1 MIFHFLGVIITL
13 YQKIFL
19 EETQMKRALAVILL
33 TLLLAAALVACND
46 DVENVSLDN
55 TSSDGYVAN
64 VPEKDYKGEKIIFLA
79 SGVNETAN
87 SEILYNEYV
96 DGQEGQLPEVVN
108 DALRERVNYLY
119 EKLGVVVEEKYIYD
133 SSRHHGATLTYMRE
147 DLVTGAKSY
156 HVAAPC
162 LYDCAALAAEGILVD
177 LLSGEIP
184 YLDMSQPWWDQSFNK
199 EMTLNDALYFTIG
212 DIGITNKDATSCIAF
227 NKNLIVEYGL
237 ESPYD
242 LVDDNEWTIDKV
254 IEMSKTIKN
263 DLNQDGKID
272 YQDQFGYGGQY
283 DDMWFLFY
291 ASGER
296 TASIGADGWPEITVY
311 NDRSV
316 DVIENIL
323 ELMQNRDYYVSAN
336 DYFGVTKWPSE
347 LVTKAFV
354 EGRSIFN
361 LSGPSSTSAYRDM
374 EDDFGLVPFP
384 KYDTAQENYYTLVN
398 PWTSNAFCVPIGL
411 TEKQYEMIGITLEV
425 MGAHSKN
432 NLAVAYYDIALKYQK
447 TRDDDTVRMLDIIF
461 ASRGCDIGMIYKWGG
476 MDTMLH
482 DLITKPAGSFTSTF
496 DAIKDK
502 AQSDMEETIE
512 FYENVQNK
520 K

>member
-1 MIFHFLGVIITL
+1 
-13 YQKIFL
+13 
-19 EETQMKRALAVILL
+19 MKRALAVILL

-46 DVENVSLDN
+46 TPEENPSMSDV
-55 TSSDGYVAN
+55 SDSGEYVAN

-87 SEILYNEYV
+87 SEILYNEYANG
-96 DGQEGQLPEVVN
+96 DENQIPEVVN
-108 DALRERVNYLY
+108 DALRERANMLY
-119 EKLGVVVEEKYIYD
+119 EQYGLVLEEKYIYD
-133 SSRHHGATLTYMRE
+133 KSRHHGDTINYMRD

-184 YLDMSQPWWDQSFNK
+184 YLDMSQPWWDQSFNS
-199 EMTLNDALYFTIG
+199 EMTLNGALYFTIG

-237 ESPYD
+237 DSPYD
-242 LVDDNEWTIDKV
+242 LVDNNEWTIDKV

-296 TASIGADGWPEITVY
+296 TASIGADGWPEITIY
-311 NDRSV
+311 NERSV

-323 ELMQNRDYYVSAN
+323 ELMQNRDYYVCAN
-336 DYFGVTKWPSE
+336 DYFGVVQWPSE
-347 LVTKAFV
+347 LVTQAFV

-361 LSGPSSTSAYRDM
+361 LSGPSSTSAYREM

-384 KYDTAQENYYTLVN
+384 KYDTKQENYHTMVN

-411 TEKQYEMIGITLEV
+411 TEKQYEMVGIALEV

-461 ASRGCDIGMIYKWGG
+461 ASRGCDIGMIYKWGN

-496 DAIKDK
+496 ESIKAK
-502 AQSDMEETIE
+502 AESDMEKTID
-512 FYENVQNK
+512 FYESVQSKN
-520 K
+520 